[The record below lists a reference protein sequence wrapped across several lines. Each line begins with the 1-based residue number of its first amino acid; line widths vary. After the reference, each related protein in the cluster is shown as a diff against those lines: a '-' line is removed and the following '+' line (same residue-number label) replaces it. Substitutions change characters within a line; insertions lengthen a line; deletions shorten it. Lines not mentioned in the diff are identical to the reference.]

1 MQRQPLNAALLCI
14 ALALGASAAASR
26 ADDDAPALLVNTQE
40 GTIDCDGHDV
50 NVTSS
55 DATLTFT
62 GRCKGIYFIG
72 TGTTATI
79 ESAELVQA
87 TGARQHVAAKGT
99 VAEVYLIGREGRFEF
114 EGIGELRLNGD
125 ASRVDAK
132 TIDAIDA
139 VGSRNTVHWSSGKPK
154 INDMGSGNVLKPK
167 S

>member
-1 MQRQPLNAALLCI
+1 MQRHSLNAALLCLV
-14 ALALGASAAASR
+14 LASGANTAA
-26 ADDDAPALLVNTQE
+26 ADDDAPLFVNTQE
-40 GTIDCDGHDV
+40 GSVDCDGHDV

-55 DATLTFT
+55 NATLTFT

-87 TGARQHVAAKGT
+87 TGAGQRVTAKGK
-99 VAEVYLIGREGRFEF
+99 VSEVYLIGRDGQFEF
-114 EGIGELRLNGD
+114 EGVGALHLNGN

-132 TIDAIDA
+132 TIDTIDA
-139 VGSRNTVHWSSGKPK
+139 AGSRNTVHWSSGKPT